1 MLRAPEGPGSR
12 LENGGLQVPLRGPFS
27 LGIRELGVLAMD
39 LFGIL
44 SGHYG
49 GSSHCL
55 LFNSFQSSLLVRKSV
70 VGTLM
75 LGKQMVVTMV
85 SSILSQLPQSLLYL
99 FNFSL
104 LFICV

>member
-1 MLRAPEGPGSR
+1 MLSAPEG
-12 LENGGLQVPLRGPFS
+12 GPFS

-49 GSSHCL
+49 GSSRCL

-70 VGTLM
+70 VDTLM
-75 LGKQMVVTMV
+75 LGNQMVITMV

-99 FNFSL
+99 FKFSL
-104 LFICV
+104 LFICM